1 MTPPPPVHESLPL
14 FENSYLSHDAAQE
27 FNSKFSDIPLTSPS
41 PVHESTPLFPNSNLS
56 HDPEEELN
64 LRFSESDNTS
74 PEVEQDVNEPGTN
87 FRDNIPEKSVS
98 DLPFVTNLTQD
109 ESDSCKT

>member
-14 FENSYLSHDAAQE
+14 FENSYLSHDADQE

-56 HDPEEELN
+56 YDPEEEFN
-64 LRFSESDNTS
+64 VSFSDSDNTNL
-74 PEVEQDVNEPGTN
+74 EVEQDVEQVEPG
-87 FRDNIPEKSVS
+87 PSVS
-98 DLPFVTNLTQD
+98 DLPTVTNPSKN
-109 ESDSCKT
+109 ESDSGKT